1 MKSAAFLRS
10 NPRAIQCALLLV
22 RGLRPLAVGAL
33 QDDNGMEGG
42 TKREFWRVQ
51 RASSAVSLVRMGR
64 DQELRRLQD
73 DFRVLK
79 EAARTLEGQLEVLR
93 GSEAEA
99 RSSAAQARTDQEAQ
113 RQHVQRH
120 LMQARL
126 ECCSYV
132 QGVVY
137 LPIAN

>member
-1 MKSAAFLRS
+1 
-10 NPRAIQCALLLV
+10 
-22 RGLRPLAVGAL
+22 
-33 QDDNGMEGG
+33 MEGG
-42 TKREFWRVQ
+42 TKREVWRVQ

-99 RSSAAQARTDQEAQ
+99 RSSAAEARTDQEAQ

-126 ECCSYV
+126 ECCSHG

-137 LPIAN
+137 LPTSNHFSGVLCMAGVN